1 MAHQRPSILE
11 LSDDEL
17 APYSAIIQT
26 LARHPYHGEN
36 ITEQVVSDTQ
46 ALAQTDE
53 PTARVAQRLIG
64 LLQDDQ
70 SVPRLIAAL
79 PERSLSYPAALLL
92 GWFGSRAQS
101 AVPALIE
108 AIGWGPTIGVG
119 AAATAVVQI
128 AGDPYPLMDG
138 LTRALHE
145 ENDDA
150 FVPLIGVAEDLGLHT
165 DARFIQV
172 LDAATRNTNPA
183 IRERTADAIGRLPER
198 LRILLGDA
206 IARLTTDEEQHVQEA
221 MRSAFQP

>member
-17 APYSAIIQT
+17 APYNSIIQT
-26 LARHPYHGEN
+26 LARRSYHGEN
-36 ITEQVVSDTQ
+36 ITEQVVHDIQ
-46 ALAQTDE
+46 ALARMDE

-64 LLQDDQ
+64 LLQDDR
-70 SVPRLIAAL
+70 SVLRLIAAL

-128 AGDPYPLMDG
+128 AGEPSPIMDG
-138 LTRALHE
+138 LTRSLHE
-145 ENDDA
+145 ASDDA
-150 FVPLIGVAEDLGLHT
+150 FVQLLGMAVDMGLCT
-165 DARFIQV
+165 DSRFIAM
-172 LDAATRNTNPA
+172 LDIAARNPNPT
-183 IRERTADAIGRLPER
+183 IRERTAEAISVLPDDIRIRLD
-198 LRILLGDA
+198 DA
-206 IARLTTDEEQHVQEA
+206 IARLRTDEEQHVQEA
-221 MRSAFQP
+221 MRSALQP